1 MPYFVYHMS
10 QGPTELIKNL
20 ELQKEFDS
28 YKDARNFSRSQ
39 RAELNA
45 DSGILVK
52 LIFAASSLEAEER
65 LHEHREK
72 PILME
77 WEK

>member
-1 MPYFVYHMS
+1 MPYYVYHIG

-28 YKDARNFSRSQ
+28 YKKARNFSRSQ
-39 RAELNA
+39 RAELA
-45 DSGILVK
+45 AESSITVK